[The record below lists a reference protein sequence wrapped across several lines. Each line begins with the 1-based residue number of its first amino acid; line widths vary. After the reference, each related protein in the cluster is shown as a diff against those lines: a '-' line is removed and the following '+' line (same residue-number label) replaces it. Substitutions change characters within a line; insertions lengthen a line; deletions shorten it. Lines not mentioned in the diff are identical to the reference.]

1 MKKFIPIALSL
12 AITACAVKTEP
23 LAENVIRDRAASDV
37 TNIFSGQAPITG
49 PITLGEAIARALSY
63 NMDARLKQM
72 ELAFSVKKYD
82 VDKNGLLPR
91 LVANAGYSERNNDS
105 GARSIDIETGE
116 ESLPASSSQERETET
131 SNIALTWS
139 LLDFGL
145 GHYIAQQSGNE
156 ILVSNE
162 RKRKTIQNVTQ
173 DVIDAFWKSWMAQ
186 TLEPKT
192 ESLLVEARAALAR
205 SRSLVSRG
213 IQNSDDA
220 LRSQASLLSTI
231 NSLIETR
238 ERISLSK
245 TRLSALLNIKHGTEF
260 EVAVPTS
267 LDVPAELAQSTD
279 QLVNVALVNRP
290 ELREEDYKK
299 INAQL
304 EAKKTFLRLFPNL
317 TLNAGRNRDENVF
330 LVNNAWRTVG
340 VDLTW
345 DLMGVFTAGSRKRL
359 DEANITL
366 ADTRRQALSM
376 AVMTQVYLSVAR
388 YDLARSR
395 YLAATD
401 LYEIRN
407 SLARNSAANGS
418 RVSGMEELNA
428 RSSAIASELRRSI
441 AFAETQAAF
450 ARIVNTL
457 GIDLM
462 PKTLENGDLSTL
474 SNAFDSRWASMM
486 KGVLVSY

>member
-1 MKKFIPIALSL
+1 MKKITIMVVCLVL
-12 AITACAVKTEP
+12 TACAVKTEP
-23 LAENVIRDRAASDV
+23 LADKDYKDRASSDV
-37 TNIFSGQAPITG
+37 ASLFSGQAGITA

-72 ELAFSVKKYD
+72 ELAFSVRKYETD
-82 VDKNGLLPR
+82 RNGLLPK
-91 LVANAGYSERNNDS
+91 LVANAGYSERDNDA
-105 GARSIDIETGE
+105 GARSINIETGE

-156 ILVSNE
+156 ILIANE
-162 RKRKTIQNVTQ
+162 RRRKTIQNITQ

-186 TLEPKT
+186 TLEPKI
-192 ESLLVEARAALAR
+192 ESLLVEARAALAS
-205 SRSLVSRG
+205 SRSLVARG

-220 LRSQASLLSTI
+220 LRSQASLLGTI

-245 TRLSALLNIKHGTEF
+245 TRLSALMNIKHGTEF
-260 EVAVPTS
+260 QVAVPTS
-267 LDVPAELAQSTD
+267 LDVPAELSQSTD
-279 QLVNVALVNRP
+279 QLVDIALANRP

-299 INAQL
+299 RNVQL
-304 EAKKTFLRLFPNL
+304 EAKKAFLSLFPNL
-317 TLNAGRNRDENVF
+317 TLNAGRNRDENAF
-330 LVNNAWRTVG
+330 LINNSWKNVG
-340 VDLTW
+340 IDLTW
-345 DLMGVFTAGSRKRL
+345 DLMGVFTAGSKKRFN
-359 DEANITL
+359 DANIAL
-366 ADTRRQALSM
+366 ADVRRQALSM

-395 YLAATD
+395 YLAASD

-407 SLARNSAANGS
+407 SLARNSSASGS

-428 RSSAIASELRRSI
+428 RSTAIASELRRSI
-441 AFAETQAAF
+441 AFAESQAAF
-450 ARIVNTL
+450 ARIVNTM
-457 GIDLM
+457 GIDLL
-462 PKTLENGDLSTL
+462 PKTLESNDLNTL
-474 SNAFDSRWASMM
+474 SSAFDSRWASMM